1 MSKISLL
8 YKKFRNF
15 TGKLLK
21 SSQDYECE
29 VFRALFL
36 YEHKP
41 KNFGSY
47 VAFFKVVYLNSNTPQ
62 KTKFCIMDLVTF
74 TDRVV
79 FQKRFSQKF
88 RKIYRKTPVS
98 VSRKPQACSFI
109 KKETLTQV
117 FSCEFCK
124 NFKNTFLT
132 EYLRET
138 SSVIKKSMLKNFIF
152 VQCNYS
158 LKQCPKML
166 R

>member
-1 MSKISLL
+1 MRSFQGI
-8 YKKFRNF
+8 
-15 TGKLLK
+15 
-21 SSQDYECE
+21 
-29 VFRALFL
+29 VL

-47 VAFFKVVYLNSNTPQ
+47 VAFFKVVYLNSNTPP

-138 SSVIKKSMLKNFIF
+138 SSVMKKSMLKNFIF

-158 LKQCPKML
+158 LK
-166 R
+166 